1 MPTTTQLASGR
12 ARTLIQDL
20 DTGLTL
26 SSRQS
31 TTFHR
36 ILPST
41 TVLLDQGP
49 TKRPGAREQLWDG
62 DTLIFKVKNRDDFSL
77 EWPARHFL
85 QRSNGKGGKE
95 GQGKGTRLGFRRPG

>member
-20 DTGLTL
+20 DTGLKL
-26 SSRQS
+26 SSMQS

-49 TKRPGAREQLWDG
+49 TKHSGARKQLWDG
-62 DTLIFKVKNRDDFSL
+62 DTLIFKVKNRVT
-77 EWPARHFL
+77 FL
-85 QRSNGKGGKE
+85 GMGSETLPQRSNGKRGKE
-95 GQGKGTRLGFRRPG
+95 GQGKGTGLGFGRPG